1 MSSFTVT
8 VRCPALAGSGFGALP
23 AIAQSASATAFNPYD
38 GVDASSGPAPSGPGS
53 ERVDVLG
60 P

>member
-23 AIAQSASATAFNPYD
+23 AVAQSANVTAFNPYD
-38 GVDASSGPAPSGPGS
+38 GVGGSSSPAASGPDS
-53 ERVDVLG
+53 EQVDVLG